1 MNKLKQLIGWD
12 NADMPLENKLFNAVA
27 FIIGLSMILCITC
40 NIFTG
45 FDWYLNSILVCI
57 ALMSALVYYKS
68 RYAGYSEK
76 TVLIY
81 VAFGLV
87 LFIPG
92 WFLNGGINSSTPQTG
107 MFLAALI
114 IILVERKHHALFIAV
129 IIGIFIG
136 CYIVEKQFPQLMAYS
151 NSMPSDDMDMLIAS
165 ILNIFIIGLLIS
177 VLKRTHQFDKDKMVE
192 QSEELRASQKEL
204 SIAKDQA
211 EAATFAKSNFLANMS
226 HEIRTPLN
234 GIIGTAQLLSRSNT
248 QFPEQQ
254 ELLQTLQSSSN
265 LLINIISDILDLS
278 KIEADKLVLNP
289 TIFNIRDCIKTV
301 ISICRPGIV
310 GVKKNITLNY
320 TVDDR
325 LTPYIKA
332 DESRLQQILVNLIGN
347 AIKFTDEG
355 SVSLDIIVADNR
367 DGVQDVVFHV
377 SDTGIGI
384 GHEALAQLFKPF
396 TQVNTSA
403 LRKYGGTGLGLSI
416 CKKLV
421 EIMNGRIWVESEENR
436 GSVFSFNLPLPVAEG
451 GLTDTKPTVDVT
463 DYQYKPLRILLAEDN
478 MMNQLI
484 AKRIFEK
491 IGYVLDFADN
501 GLQALNKLEQQQYD
515 LIFMDIQ
522 MPEMDG
528 LEATKRIIEK
538 YGDKAPPIIAMT
550 ANVLSENEIECREA
564 GMKDFLSKPFTIDRL
579 ESIIHRWG

>member
-1 MNKLKQLIGWD
+1 M
-12 NADMPLENKLFNAVA
+12 APR
-27 FIIGLSMILCITC
+27 S
-40 NIFTG
+40 
-45 FDWYLNSILVCI
+45 
-57 ALMSALVYYKS
+57 YY
-68 RYAGYSEK
+68 
-76 TVLIY
+76 
-81 VAFGLV
+81 
-87 LFIPG
+87 
-92 WFLNGGINSSTPQTG
+92 
-107 MFLAALI
+107 
-114 IILVERKHHALFIAV
+114 HA
-129 IIGIFIG
+129 
-136 CYIVEKQFPQLMAYS
+136 Q
-151 NSMPSDDMDMLIAS
+151 
-165 ILNIFIIGLLIS
+165 
-177 VLKRTHQFDKDKMVE
+177 
-192 QSEELRASQKEL
+192 
-204 SIAKDQA
+204 
-211 EAATFAKSNFLANMS
+211 
-226 HEIRTPLN
+226 
-234 GIIGTAQLLSRSNT
+234 
-248 QFPEQQ
+248 
-254 ELLQTLQSSSN
+254 
-265 LLINIISDILDLS
+265 
-278 KIEADKLVLNP
+278 
-289 TIFNIRDCIKTV
+289 IRDCIKTV

-310 GVKKNITLNY
+310 GAKKNITLNY
-320 TVDDR
+320 TVDDK

-355 SVSLDIIVADNR
+355 SVSLDVIVADNR

-377 SDTGIGI
+377 SDTGIGV

-451 GLTDTKPTVDVT
+451 ALTDTKLIPDTI

-579 ESIIHRWG
+579 ESIIQRWG